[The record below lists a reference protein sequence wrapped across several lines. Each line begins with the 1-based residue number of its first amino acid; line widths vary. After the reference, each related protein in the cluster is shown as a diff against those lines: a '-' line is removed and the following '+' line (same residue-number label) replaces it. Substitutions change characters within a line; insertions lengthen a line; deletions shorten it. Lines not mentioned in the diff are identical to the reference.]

1 MALGIIADPNGL
13 SQGASTVV
21 TDLAFT
27 SSAGR
32 ATTLTS
38 TANLPVM
45 LDNEWLEIRNAVD
58 TVNNG
63 LYRVNDAGGTT
74 SSLAVLEKVSGADP
88 TDAADTISTIEVLS
102 HTTDTVA
109 AMVFTATVAP
119 QVQITA
125 GSDLPAMVVGQRFTV
140 FNHTTHDGVYLSLIH
155 I

>member
-13 SQGASTVV
+13 SQGISTTV

-88 TDAADTISTIEVLS
+88 TDAADTISTIEVFS
-102 HTTDTVA
+102 HEDTTVA
-109 AMVFTATVAP
+109 LMVFTATVAP

-140 FNHTTHDGVYLSLIH
+140 TRPHHT
-155 I
+155 